1 MTNLATWDDL
11 PTKGELK
18 GRINAFLRAFRDGDL
33 TTAFAQCPPMTFV
46 KGEGLKVRTDL
57 TGAALAEHLSHAM
70 FQFVEGQSVAEE
82 ALEGAVAAEPSTW
95 CRVITPPGDVEYESL
110 ALDFPG
116 RDEDDDDAPDETR
129 ATEDGEVLANVHLC
143 GEVTDITAR
152 YYLLEHDGK
161 WVLAFGNFD
170 VM

>member
-1 MTNLATWDDL
+1 MTDLATWDEL

-18 GRINAFLRAFRDGDL
+18 ARVDAFLRAFRDGDL
-33 TTAFAQCPPMTFV
+33 TAAFRQCPPTTFV

-57 TGAALAEHLSHAM
+57 TGAALAEHLAHAM
-70 FQFVEGQSVAEE
+70 YQFVEGQSVAEE
-82 ALEGAVAAEPSTW
+82 ALEGAVATDPSTW
-95 CRVITPPGDVEYESL
+95 CRVITPPGDVEFESL

-116 RDEDDDDAPDETR
+116 RDEDDDDAADDTR

-152 YYLLEHDGK
+152 YYLREHEGK
-161 WVLAFGNFD
+161 WVLAFMNFD